1 MHPGEPPAPE
11 GTGGFAVQLEDF
23 AGPFEVLLSLIAQHE
38 LDITRI
44 ALATVTDEFL
54 QYVRALH
61 EIGSTRALDEAS
73 EFLVVAA
80 TLLDLKAARL
90 LPRGE
95 VEDEEDVA
103 LLEAR
108 DLLFARLL
116 QYKAFKEVAVLLD
129 ERLRAEST
137 RLPRSVPLDPEVA
150 AALPE
155 LDWRTTPEQFAEIAR
170 SVFSTRPGAPAEVG
184 VDHLHG
190 STVTV
195 RDEAEVLAGLLE
207 DGAPRSFRALVA
219 DAGST
224 LAVVVRF
231 LALLEMYRDA
241 VLELAQEQPLG
252 ELTVRWTGA
261 GTGWTADRLSE
272 DAEYSGGLPGTGAA
286 GDAAASPAGP
296 GAPAAPEGAAA
307 VSGAPA

>member
-1 MHPGEPPAPE
+1 MHPGEPPGPS
-11 GTGGFAVQLEDF
+11 GPGGFAVQLEDF
-23 AGPFEVLLSLIAQHE
+23 AGPFEVLLSLIAKHE
-38 LDITRI
+38 MDITRI
-44 ALATVTDEFL
+44 ALSTVTDEFL
-54 QYVRALH
+54 RYVRSLH
-61 EIGSTRALDEAS
+61 EVGSARALDESS

-108 DLLFARLL
+108 DMLFARLL
-116 QYKAFKEVAVLLD
+116 QYKAFKEVALLLD
-129 ERLRAEST
+129 ERMRAEST

-150 AALPE
+150 AVLPE
-155 LDWRTTPEQFAEIAR
+155 LDWRTTPGQFAEIAR
-170 SVFSTRPGAPAEVG
+170 SVLAARPGTPAEVG

-190 STVTV
+190 AAVTV
-195 RDEAEVLAGLLE
+195 RDEAETLAGLLE
-207 DGAPRSFRALVA
+207 DGDPRSFRVLVA

-224 LAVVVRF
+224 LVVVVRF

-241 VLELAQEQPLG
+241 VVDLVQDGPLA

-261 GTGWTADRLSE
+261 GSGWTADRLSE
-272 DAEYSGGLPGTGAA
+272 DPGGPP
-286 GDAAASPAGP
+286 D
-296 GAPAAPEGAAA
+296 EGAAPD
-307 VSGAPA
+307 GAPREVPAPAGAGA

>member
-1 MHPGEPPAPE
+1 MHAGEPPGPE
-11 GTGGFAVQLEDF
+11 DPGGFAVRLEDF

-61 EIGSTRALDEAS
+61 AAGSPRALDEAS

-116 QYKAFKEVAVLLD
+116 QYRAFKEVAGLLD
-129 ERLRAEST
+129 ERMRAESA
-137 RLPRSVPLDPEVA
+137 RLPRVVPLDPDVA

-155 LDWRTTPEQFAEIAR
+155 LDWRTTPEQFAGIAR
-170 SVFSTRPGAPAEVG
+170 AVLEARPGAPAEVG

-190 STVTV
+190 AAVTV
-195 RDEAEVLAGLLE
+195 RDETEALVELLG
-207 DGAPRSFRALVA
+207 DGVVRSFRDLVA
-219 DAGST
+219 DAGSS

-231 LALLEMYRDA
+231 LVLLEMYRDA
-241 VLELAQEQPLG
+241 VVELVQERPLG
-252 ELTVRWTGA
+252 ELRVRWTGA
-261 GTGWTADRLSE
+261 DSGWSPGLLAE
-272 DAEYSGGLPGTGAA
+272 DAGGVLE
-286 GDAAASPAGP
+286 
-296 GAPAAPEGAAA
+296 GAPA
-307 VSGAPA
+307 

>member
-1 MHPGEPPAPE
+1 MHAGEPPGPE
-11 GTGGFAVQLEDF
+11 DPGGFAVRLEDF

-61 EIGSTRALDEAS
+61 AAGSPRALDEAS

-103 LLEAR
+103 LLEAQY
-108 DLLFARLL
+108 LLFARL
-116 QYKAFKEVAVLLD
+116 
-129 ERLRAEST
+129 
-137 RLPRSVPLDPEVA
+137 PRVVPLDPDVA

-155 LDWRTTPEQFAEIAR
+155 LDWRTTPEQFAGIAR
-170 SVFSTRPGAPAEVG
+170 AVLEARPGAPAEVG

-190 STVTV
+190 AAVTV
-195 RDEAEVLAGLLE
+195 RDETEALVELLG
-207 DGAPRSFRALVA
+207 DGVVRSFRDLVA
-219 DAGST
+219 DAGSS

-231 LALLEMYRDA
+231 LVLLEMYRDA
-241 VLELAQEQPLG
+241 VVELVQERPLG

-261 GTGWTADRLSE
+261 DSGWSPGLLAE
-272 DAEYSGGLPGTGAA
+272 DAGGVLE
-286 GDAAASPAGP
+286 
-296 GAPAAPEGAAA
+296 GAPA
-307 VSGAPA
+307 

>member
-1 MHPGEPPAPE
+1 MHPEELPEPSGP
-11 GTGGFAVQLEDF
+11 GGFAVRLEEF
-23 AGPFEVLLSLIAQHE
+23 AGPFEVLLSLIAKHE

-61 EIGSTRALDEAS
+61 DVGSARALDEAS

-116 QYKAFKEVAVLLD
+116 QYKAFKEVAGLLD
-129 ERLRAEST
+129 ERMRAESA
-137 RLPRSVPLDPEVA
+137 RLPRVVPLEPEVA
-150 AALPE
+150 TVLPE
-155 LDWRTTPEQFAEIAR
+155 LDWRTTPEQLAGIAR
-170 SVFSTRPGAPAEVG
+170 AVLEARPGTPAEVG

-190 STVTV
+190 AAVTV
-195 RDEAEVLAGLLE
+195 RDEAEALVGLLE

-219 DAGST
+219 GAGSA

-231 LALLEMYRDA
+231 LALLEMFRDA
-241 VLELAQEQPLG
+241 VVELSQDAPLG

-261 GTGWTADRLSE
+261 DSGWTAERLAADE
-272 DAEYSGGLPGTGAA
+272 TADGTAGASGATAGGAVPAAA
-286 GDAAASPAGP
+286 GTPVGVLA
-296 GAPAAPEGAAA
+296 
-307 VSGAPA
+307 

>member
-1 MHPGEPPAPE
+1 MHSQELPEPSGP
-11 GTGGFAVQLEDF
+11 GGFAVRLEDF
-23 AGPFEVLLSLIAQHE
+23 AGPFEVLLSLIAKHE

-61 EIGSTRALDEAS
+61 DVGSARALDEAS

-116 QYKAFKEVAVLLD
+116 QYKAFKEVAGLLD
-129 ERLRAEST
+129 ERMRAESA
-137 RLPRSVPLDPEVA
+137 RRPRVVPLEPEVA
-150 AALPE
+150 AVLPE
-155 LDWRTTPEQFAEIAR
+155 LDWRTTPEQLAGIAR
-170 SVFSTRPGAPAEVG
+170 AVLEARPGTPAEVG
-184 VDHLHG
+184 LDHLHG
-190 STVTV
+190 AAVTV
-195 RDEAEVLAGLLE
+195 RDEAGTLVGLLE
-207 DGAPRSFRALVA
+207 DGVPRSFRALVA
-219 DAGST
+219 GAGST

-231 LALLEMYRDA
+231 LALLEMFRDA
-241 VLELAQEQPLG
+241 VVELSQETPLG

-261 GTGWTADRLSE
+261 DSGWTAERLAA
-272 DAEYSGGLPGTGAA
+272 DGAA
-286 GDAAASPAGP
+286 EGTTDDSASAG
-296 GAPAAPEGAAA
+296 GAAA
-307 VSGAPA
+307 CPVRTAAGTPVGVPA

>member
-1 MHPGEPPAPE
+1 MHPEELPEPSGP
-11 GTGGFAVQLEDF
+11 GGFTVQLEDF
-23 AGPFEVLLSLIAQHE
+23 AGPFEVLLSLIAKHE
-38 LDITRI
+38 MDITRI

-61 EIGSTRALDEAS
+61 DSGSVRALDEAS

-116 QYKAFKEVAVLLD
+116 QYKAFKEVAGLLD
-129 ERLRAEST
+129 ERLRAESA
-137 RLPRSVPLDPEVA
+137 RLPRVVPLEPEVA
-150 AALPE
+150 AVLPE

-170 SVFSTRPGAPAEVG
+170 AVFAARPGTPPEVG

-190 STVTV
+190 AAVSV
-195 RDEAEVLAGLLE
+195 RDEAEALVGLLE
-207 DGAPRSFRALVA
+207 DGRPRSFHALVA

-231 LALLEMYRDA
+231 LALLEMFRDA
-241 VLELAQEQPLG
+241 VIELAQDAPLG

-261 GTGWTADRLSE
+261 GSGWTADRLAT
-272 DAEYSGGLPGTGAA
+272 DDIGVAAA
-286 GDAAASPAGP
+286 GATGGPAADPVPSSAASPAGV
-296 GAPAAPEGAAA
+296 PA
-307 VSGAPA
+307 

>member
-1 MHPGEPPAPE
+1 MHPGEPPGPS
-11 GTGGFAVQLEDF
+11 GPGGFAVQLEDF
-23 AGPFEVLLSLIAQHE
+23 AGPFEVLLSLIAKHE
-38 LDITRI
+38 MDITRI
-44 ALATVTDEFL
+44 ALSAVTDEFIR
-54 QYVRALH
+54 YVRALH
-61 EIGSTRALDEAS
+61 EVGSARALDESS

-116 QYKAFKEVAVLLD
+116 QYRAFKEVAVLLD
-129 ERLRAEST
+129 ERMRAEST

-150 AALPE
+150 AVLPE
-155 LDWRTTPEQFAEIAR
+155 LDWRTTPGQFAAIAR
-170 SVFSTRPGAPAEVG
+170 SVLAARPGTPAEVG

-190 STVTV
+190 AAVTV
-195 RDEAEVLAGLLE
+195 RDEAETLAGLLE
-207 DGAPRSFRALVA
+207 DGDPRSFRVLVE

-241 VLELAQEQPLG
+241 VVELVQEGPLA

-261 GTGWTADRLSE
+261 GSGWTADRLAE
-272 DAEYSGGLPGTGAA
+272 DPGGPPGEDTVPGGVPA
-286 GDAAASPAGP
+286 PAGA
-296 GAPAAPEGAAA
+296 GA
-307 VSGAPA
+307 